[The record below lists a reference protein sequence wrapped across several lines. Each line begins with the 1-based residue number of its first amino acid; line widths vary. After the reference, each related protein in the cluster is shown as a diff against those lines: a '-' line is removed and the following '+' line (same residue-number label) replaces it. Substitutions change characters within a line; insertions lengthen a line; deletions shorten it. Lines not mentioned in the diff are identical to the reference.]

1 MQSRLS
7 GVYPFM
13 ALGLNRIDK
22 YSRICYT
29 YFIKENKVVVYVKR
43 FESR

>member
-1 MQSRLS
+1 M
-7 GVYPFM
+7 GVYLLT
-13 ALGLNRIDK
+13 ALRLNRIDK

-43 FESR
+43 CESR